1 MSASL
6 SILIVDDNPP
16 MAIALMDILVFKGF
30 EAYAACSGAQ
40 ALVILQNHPVDILL
54 TDVKMPEMNGVEL
67 CRETRKIYPNIT
79 ALLMTAYSADE
90 LIQQGMVE
98 GVRTVLTKPVDIIY
112 LLSYLSAAQR
122 LIKKTG

>member
-16 MAIALMDILVFKGF
+16 MSIALADILVLKGF
-30 EAYAACSGAQ
+30 EAYSANSGAE
-40 ALVILQNHPVDILL
+40 ALDVMRDHPVDILL

-79 ALLMTAYSADE
+79 ALLMTAYAADE
-90 LIQQGMVE
+90 LIQQGMAE
-98 GVRTVLTKPVDIIY
+98 GVRTVLTKPVDINY
-112 LLSYLSAAQR
+112 LIAYLSAAKR
-122 LIKKTG
+122 LKKTD